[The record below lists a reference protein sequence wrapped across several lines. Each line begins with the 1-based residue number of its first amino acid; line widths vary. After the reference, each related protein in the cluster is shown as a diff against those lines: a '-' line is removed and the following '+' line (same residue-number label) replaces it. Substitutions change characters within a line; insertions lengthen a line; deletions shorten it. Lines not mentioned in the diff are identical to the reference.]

1 MEQLLK
7 KQAHKNIAALIL
19 ICAVGI
25 IAYSNT
31 LQSGFHLDDNYSITA
46 NISIIKL
53 DRLKTIWN
61 FWPTRFVTYLSVA
74 LNYNFGKLDVVGY
87 HLFNIAI
94 HLTASILAWWLTLIT
109 LSTPRMKDEPI
120 ARHAN
125 LIAFFAGL
133 VFVSHPVQT
142 QAVTYIIQRATSMSS
157 VFYLSSLC
165 LYARSRL
172 SQSPAA
178 SAWCYAGSLAAT
190 VLAMFTKEMALT
202 IPLAIFLYEFF
213 FIKNGKK
220 PDWKRILPFIAT
232 FFIIPVTMIAA
243 KTVDFVHL
251 RRIPETFPNISPG
264 HYLLTQFRVL
274 VTYLRLIILPFNQN
288 IDYDYPARRSLF
300 EPSTLASFLLLT
312 AIIIAA
318 IRMRK
323 KYILISFSVLWFFL
337 ALLPESSIIPI
348 RDVIFEHR
356 LYLPMFGFALFLV
369 SALYYLLGHKNI
381 KLMAGILI
389 AVTIFYAALAYNRNF
404 VWKDELTLW
413 TDALKKSPN
422 KVRPYLQLATIYQD
436 SGDLDR
442 AIAYCDQA
450 IRYGPNDE
458 RGYNN
463 RGNAYARKGEHDKAI
478 ADFTKVMQINQ
489 GYIFAYT
496 NRGLSYQALGDI
508 DRAIGDFSSSVKLY
522 PLYAEGFFNRGTA
535 YAIKGDVDN
544 AIADFNKAIELNPN
558 HGMAYHNRAVAN
570 YMKKEY
576 GKAWE
581 DVYKARS
588 LGFDT
593 NPGFLSDLKNASG
606 RDR

>member
-1 MEQLLK
+1 MKIASIALLCLLG
-7 KQAHKNIAALIL
+7 IA
-19 ICAVGI
+19 V
-25 IAYSNT
+25 YSNT
-31 LQSGFHLDDNYSITA
+31 MHNGFHLDDNYSITA

-61 FWPTRFVTYLSVA
+61 FWPTRFLTYLSVA
-74 LNYNFGKLDVVGY
+74 LNYHFGKLDVAGY
-87 HLFNIAI
+87 HVFNIII
-94 HLTASILAWWLTLIT
+94 HLGASILVWWLTLLT
-109 LSTPRMKDEPI
+109 LSTPRMKDEAI
-120 ARHAN
+120 ARHAG
-125 LIAFFAGL
+125 LIALFAGL

-157 VFYLSSLC
+157 LFYLASLC
-165 LYARSRL
+165 LYAKFRL
-172 SQSPAA
+172 SQETVSSP
-178 SAWCYAGSLAAT
+178 WCYAGSLTAA

-202 IPLAIFLYEFF
+202 LPFAILLYEFT
-213 FIKNGKK
+213 FIKNGEK
-220 PDWKRILPFIAT
+220 PGWRYLAPFLAT
-232 FFIIPVTMIAA
+232 LFIVPATMIAA
-243 KTVDFVHL
+243 KTVDFVHM

-264 HYLLTQFRVL
+264 HYLLTQFHVM
-274 VTYLRLIILPFNQN
+274 VTYLRLLILPLNQN
-288 IDYDYPARRSLF
+288 IDYDYPVARSFF
-300 EPSTLASFLLLT
+300 EPSTLASFLLLA
-312 AIIIAA
+312 AIIITAVC
-318 IRMRK
+318 IRK
-323 KYILISFSVLWFFL
+323 KYRLISFSVLFFFL
-337 ALLPESSIIPI
+337 VLLPESSIIPI
-348 RDVIFEHR
+348 RDLIFEHR
-356 LYLPMFGFALFLV
+356 LYLPTFGFALFLV

-389 AVTIFYAALAYNRNF
+389 AMTVFYAALAYQRNF

-413 TDALKKSPN
+413 TDALKKSPH

-436 SGDLDR
+436 EGDLDR

-508 DRAIGDFSSSVKLY
+508 DRAIADFSASVKLY
-522 PLYAEGFFNRGTA
+522 PLYAEGYFNRGTA
-535 YAIKGDVDN
+535 YAIKGDVDK
-544 AIADFNKAIELNPN
+544 AVADFDKALELNPN
-558 HGMAYHNRAVAN
+558 HGMAYHNRAVAY

-576 GKAWE
+576 GRAWE
-581 DVYKARS
+581 DVYKTRS
-588 LGFDT
+588 LGLDA

-606 RDR
+606 REK